1 MVFVCLFF
9 MSGAPEGST
18 DSGSDFK
25 RPRDGTTVSSDIL
38 VKPGIELRASGY
50 KSRDLSNGD
59 PRWSFLYYGN
69 VKLGSLNAL

>member
-38 VKPGIELRASGY
+38 VKPGIELRASG
-50 KSRDLSNGD
+50 
-59 PRWSFLYYGN
+59 
-69 VKLGSLNAL
+69 